1 MRRMDALN
9 VLHVT
14 PYYDDAW
21 AYGGIPRAVTA
32 LTRALARR
40 GHRVTVATTDA
51 GTATTRASTPD
62 GTLRDDVRRRVF
74 PNVSNIVAYRLQL
87 FTPLG
92 LGRYLARHARDFDV
106 VHLHACHNLPG
117 VIAAR
122 QLARGGIPWVLSPH
136 GTAGFIERRRLA
148 KRVFDAALGR
158 RVLRDAAAV
167 TALTAVEHREL
178 TARGVASARIHVVP
192 APIDLEDVDAASAP
206 GAFRAHHALGP
217 GPLVTFLG
225 TLTPRK
231 RLDVLAA
238 AFAQLGIAGARLVIA
253 GNDMGSGHHAR
264 RAVDTLG
271 LASRTRFTGLLTG
284 RGRFAALADAD
295 VVACPAAH
303 ESFGLVA
310 VEALLAGTPVVVAD
324 DSGCAE
330 IIRSVGGGLVVR
342 AGDAGALAA
351 ALRAI
356 LDDLAGWRAAARS
369 AASVVR
375 ERYGS
380 DRVAGETEL
389 VYRFVLGARRA
400 AMAFA

>member
-1 MRRMDALN
+1 MDALN

-14 PYYDDAW
+14 PYYDEAW

-51 GTATTRASTPD
+51 GTATTRATTPD

-74 PNVSNIVAYRLQL
+74 PNVSNTAAYRLQL
-87 FTPLG
+87 FAPLG
-92 LGRYLARHARDFDV
+92 LGRYLARHAREFDIAHV
-106 VHLHACHNLPG
+106 HACHNLPG
-117 VIAAR
+117 VMAAR
-122 QLARGGIPWVLSPH
+122 QLERAGVPWVLSPH

-158 RVLRDAAAV
+158 RVLRDAAGV
-167 TALTAVEHREL
+167 TALTAVEAREL
-178 TARGVASARIHVVP
+178 TRRGVPSERLHIVP
-192 APIDLEDVDAASAP
+192 AAIGFDDADRAP
-206 GAFRAHHALGP
+206 APTGFRTRHALGS

-238 AFAQLGIAGARLVIA
+238 AFAQLGIADARLVIA
-253 GNDMGSGHHAR
+253 GNDMGSGREAR
-264 RAVDTLG
+264 RRVATLG
-271 LASRTRFTGLLTG
+271 LAAWTRFTGLLTG
-284 RGRFAALADAD
+284 RDRLAALADAD

-310 VEALLAGTPVVVAD
+310 LEALLAGTPVVVAD

-330 IIRSVGGGLVVR
+330 VIRTVGGGLVVR
-342 AGDAGALAA
+342 AGDPGALSA

-356 LDDLAGWRAAARS
+356 LADPARWRAAARS
-369 AASVVR
+369 AANVVR
-375 ERYGS
+375 DRYAA
-380 DRVAGETEL
+380 DRVASEMEH
-389 VYRFVLGARRA
+389 VYAFILGVRRT